1 MCTYYIEA
9 VESGWAGTK
18 KRGPRKELE
27 EEKVPGDI
35 SDRDSINPGEQ
46 DESGEGSDKASG
58 GVSHVEQL
66 DGRQSAPRRTA
77 DTGLNMERS
86 STGQLR

>member
-27 EEKVPGDI
+27 EEIVPGDI

-58 GVSHVEQL
+58 GVPHVEQ
-66 DGRQSAPRRTA
+66 
-77 DTGLNMERS
+77 
-86 STGQLR
+86 